1 VIESD
6 VEFAA
11 LASQWEELQKDAT
24 TGGIFECFDWQHL
37 WWRTYG
43 DGQRLKLLVA
53 TQDGVLTGILAL
65 YVNVLDMLAYPVRAL
80 RFVGTGG
87 DTQPDDLGP
96 VLAPGHEVETAR
108 ALADEVMRLA
118 EWDVLLLTD
127 LVPTCPFTA
136 AIDAAVRREGLACRT
151 GRYERISYIDLPA
164 TWDAFL
170 KTLHGDRRYRI
181 RNIRKKLLAAHTARF
196 FVWEDGKTLN
206 EGIDRLIE
214 LHHKRWNSVGQ
225 AHGFSSD
232 RYVKFH
238 RAVMTSCFARNRLRL
253 YCLELDGQIVAM
265 YYFYKF
271 RDRVYLMQSGF
282 DPAYSPVKPGQV
294 LLGYVIEHAI
304 GEGHRILDFLKGEHR
319 YKDEVASGQRETLY
333 LTAFRMRLGGF
344 VYRARRFVLPALK
357 ARVLATL
364 RRLRPAVGGP

>member
-1 VIESD
+1 M
-6 VEFAA
+6 
-11 LASQWEELQKDAT
+11 ASQWEELQKDAAI
-24 TGGIFECFDWQHL
+24 GGIFECFDWQHL

-53 TQDGVLTGILAL
+53 TQDGVVTGLLAL
-65 YVNVLDMLAYPVRAL
+65 YVNVLDMLRYPVRAL

-96 VLAPGHEVETAR
+96 VLAPGHEIEAAR
-108 ALADEVMRLA
+108 ALADEVMRLP

-136 AIDAAVRREGLACRT
+136 AHRRRRTPRRAGVRT

-181 RNIRKKLLAAHTARF
+181 RNIRKKLLAAHSARF

-238 RAVMTSCFARNRLRL
+238 RAVMTSCFAQNRLALLPRA
-253 YCLELDGQIVAM
+253 GWS
-265 YYFYKF
+265 
-271 RDRVYLMQSGF
+271 DRRH
-282 DPAYSPVKPGQV
+282 V
-294 LLGYVIEHAI
+294 LLLQVSRSRLPHAERLRSGPLAGQAGTGSARIRHRACDRRRGI
-304 GEGHRILDFLKGEHR
+304 GSSTSSR
-319 YKDEVASGQRETLY
+319 ASIATRTRSPR
-333 LTAFRMRLGGF
+333 AS
-344 VYRARRFVLPALK
+344 ARRC
-357 ARVLATL
+357 T
-364 RRLRPAVGGP
+364 